1 MRYES
6 RSTKPSICRPVLI
19 ALLAATIAM
28 SGALIGGGPTAGGAT
43 KRPDKRGLL
52 LWSSHKPGTGSAPRD
67 DSLTAGFLLQ
77 GAQTGPKSKRGSRP
91 LGIIAVLIGL
101 KADHGYGL
109 RLSTARCVS
118 GQGGSG
124 QGGGIFNL
132 GTTELKKTLVGRGI
146 KVTSDADGAAYVN
159 RRYRLT
165 RKAGRRARSV
175 LLLEGDP
182 DRPLVV
188 CGKARFLAG
197 DYNQDGSVD
206 AADF

>member
-6 RSTKPSICRPVLI
+6 RSTKPSISRPVLI
-19 ALLAATIAM
+19 ALLAATIVL
-28 SGALIGGGPTAGGAT
+28 SGALIAGGPAAGGAT

-52 LWSSHKPGTGSAPRD
+52 MWSSHKPGTGSGPRD

-77 GAQTGPKSKRGSRP
+77 GAQTGPKSKRGTRP

-101 KADHGYGL
+101 KADQGYGL
-109 RLSTARCVS
+109 RLSTARCGS

-132 GTTELKKTLVGRGI
+132 GTTGLKKTLVGRGI
-146 KVTSDADGAAYVN
+146 RVTSGADGTAYAN

-165 RKAGRRARSV
+165 RKARRRARSV

-182 DRPLVV
+182 DRPLVI
-188 CGKARFLAG
+188 CGKAHFLAG
-197 DYNQDGSVD
+197 DYNNDGRVNGFDS
-206 AADF
+206 